1 MRLNPRYLTVF
12 CVVAELRSLSRA
24 AEVLHLS
31 QPAISKTLKAL
42 EDSFRQPLYERTAK
56 GIVLTEA
63 GRALL
68 PYACAV
74 SRSLAQATRFIEEQR
89 TRRVPTFTVGLSWSL
104 IPRFQAA
111 LLRWAEAEGGRI
123 PLDLHLVHGT
133 TLELIA
139 QVYQRD
145 LDGALV
151 LGGSEALPEPL
162 EARRV
167 TTDEAVLAV
176 APGHPWAGLGGVAL
190 GQLEGARVLVPQ
202 RNSRLR
208 LRLEQFLERHGIVPE
223 CFVECGSL
231 FGVKAAVLD
240 GLGVGIVCRS
250 FIEPEVS
257 SGTLKGLFIENPG
270 FALGVHWVHHPEST
284 LGLTVRELTASLLD
298 ALRFAPASGDTAP
311 QVSTGTR

>member
-1 MRLNPRYLTVF
+1 MRLNPRYLMVF

-42 EDSFRQPLYERTAK
+42 EDILRQPLYERTAK

-68 PYACAV
+68 PYACAM

-89 TRRVPTFTVGLSWSL
+89 THRTPTFTVGLSWSL
-104 IPRFQAA
+104 IPRFQAV
-111 LLRWAEAEGGRI
+111 LLRWAEAQSGRT
-123 PLDLHLVHGT
+123 PFNLHLVHGT
-133 TLELIA
+133 TLELIE

-167 TTDEAVLAV
+167 TTDEAMLAV
-176 APGHPWAGLGGVAL
+176 APSHPWAGLGGIAL

-208 LRLEQFLERHGIVPE
+208 LRLEQFLEGHGIVPE
-223 CFVECGSL
+223 RVVECGSL
-231 FGVKAAVLD
+231 LGVKAAALD

-257 SGTLKGLFIENPG
+257 TGSLKGLFIEDPG
-270 FALGVHWVHHPEST
+270 FVLGVHWIGHPEPT
-284 LGLTVRELTASLLD
+284 LGLTVRELTASLLG
-298 ALRFAPASGDTAP
+298 ALRHVRMPSGA
-311 QVSTGTR
+311 TGQISAGAR

>member
-1 MRLNPRYLTVF
+1 MRLNPRYLVVF

-31 QPAISKTLKAL
+31 QPAVSKTLKAL
-42 EDSFRQPLYERTAK
+42 ENSFRQPLYERTAK
-56 GIVLTEA
+56 GIALTEA

-74 SRSLAQATRFIEEQR
+74 SRSLAQATRFIEEHR
-89 TRRVPTFTVGLSWSL
+89 TRRTPVFTVGLSWSL
-104 IPRFQAA
+104 IPRFQTT
-111 LLRWAEAEGGRI
+111 LLRWAEAGQTRFE
-123 PLDLHLVHGT
+123 LQLVHGT

-162 EARRV
+162 EARRI
-167 TTDEAVLAV
+167 TTDEAMLAV
-176 APGHPWAGLGGVAL
+176 APTHPWADLGGVAL

-202 RNSRLR
+202 HSSRLR
-208 LRLEQFLERHGIVPE
+208 LRLEQFLEGHGIVPE
-223 CFVECGSL
+223 RLVECGSL
-231 FGVKAAVLD
+231 FGVKAAALD

-250 FIEPEVS
+250 FIALEVS
-257 SGTLKGLFIENPG
+257 TGSLRGLFIEDPG
-270 FALGVHWVHHPEST
+270 FTLGVHWIGHPEPT
-284 LGLTVRELTASLLD
+284 LSLPVRELTASLLG
-298 ALRFAPASGDTAP
+298 ALRH
-311 QVSTGTR
+311 VSTP